1 MLVIALCVILP
12 VTSINNN
19 ISSVGRAINCRAGGR
34 GFDSQGRTNTQ
45 GFFFS
50 KNLEIRVVP
59 LLCKRL
65 DLHVDRMT
73 T

>member
-1 MLVIALCVILP
+1 MLVIAFCVILP

-19 ISSVGRAINCRAGGR
+19 ISSVGRAIDCRAGGR

-45 GFFFS
+45 GL
-50 KNLEIRVVP
+50 KNTCELKVVP
-59 LLCKRL
+59 LPYKRL

>member
-19 ISSVGRAINCRAGGR
+19 ISSVGRVINCRAGGR
-34 GFDSQGRTNTQ
+34 GLDSHGRTNTQ
-45 GFFFS
+45 GL
-50 KNLEIRVVP
+50 KNTCELKVVP
-59 LLCKRL
+59 LPCKRS